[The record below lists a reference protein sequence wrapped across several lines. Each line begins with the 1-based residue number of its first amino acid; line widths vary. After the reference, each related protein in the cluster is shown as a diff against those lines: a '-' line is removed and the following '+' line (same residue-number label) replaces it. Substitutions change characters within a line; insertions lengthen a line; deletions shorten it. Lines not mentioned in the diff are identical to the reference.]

1 MKQFTLVL
9 IDGTIKNT
17 TGHNVLDALWRAG
30 STSADIKTIAS
41 YQEGS
46 GPMTRFAH

>member
-9 IDGTIKNT
+9 VDGNVKNAE
-17 TGHNVLDALWRAG
+17 GHNVIDAFWRAG

-46 GPMTRFAH
+46 GPMTRFAR